1 MANLLYR
8 EQKILILI
16 NDDDLIIHP
25 INLIIYMI
33 LDTTDIITDLLLQVS
48 FRQVYFRNRLKVH
61 FNWNRC
67 FKN

>member
-61 FNWNRC
+61 SNWNRC